1 MCDIGANYIKTIKA
15 TTLFVVFLFV
25 HSWEQRKLGDLFNY
39 YRPDNYIV
47 KSDKYVEN
55 APTPVLTANKG
66 FILGYTNENRSFS
79 QPCIIFDDFT
89 LDSKFVD
96 FPFMVKSSA
105 MKILVLKDEKIDD
118 LIFCYELLNSTKIE
132 VLGHARHYISVVQP
146 TAINIPRYEEQRR
159 ISELFQQIS
168 NLITLHQR
176 KDFSRF
182 SQILRRKKHSFLP
195 ISWEQRKL
203 GELSSLITK
212 GTTPLDKNNSGIVNF
227 VKIES
232 IDESSG
238 DITITQRISID
249 EHNGYLRRSQLK
261 ENDILFSIAGT
272 LGRVTSV
279 KSSILPA
286 NTNQALAI
294 IRLKDGCLDYV
305 KTYLKGKAVAEF
317 IKKNPTIGAQPN
329 LSLEQVANL
338 EIAIPSVSEQ
348 VKIGN
353 YFEKL
358 DNLITLHQ
366 RECFYIYKKYLLFL
380 EMQNSHKRNYSWEQR
395 KFNELYE
402 KVSEKN
408 DLTYGTDEIISVAN
422 MYFKS
427 DSFITDKEYLR
438 TYNVF
443 HLGDI
448 AFEGNKSK
456 NFAHGRFVE
465 NTIGDGIVSHVF
477 DVFRPKIKYDLLF
490 WKYAINNERLMG
502 GILVR
507 STKASTMM
515 TNLVANDFLRE
526 TILVPSLEEQKKIG
540 SILENVDNLITLH
553 QCESCKKVAAVQSAF
568 ARRNLSKWADSWEQR
583 KLGDLVK
590 EVTRRDPNSNAPIMM
605 ITANNGFIEQSERYA
620 FNNAGESLKKYILL
634 QKGELAYNHG
644 ASKLRPYGS
653 CFALT
658 TAENARIP
666 FVYHCFS
673 AERMNHEFLSIELN
687 GNGIES
693 QLRSIVSSGARMD
706 GLLNISFGEYTSV
719 SILFPKKNEQDKI
732 ADFFRQLDNLITLH
746 QCKVFYKNI
755 IFNNIKFGGLETEN
769 NTSWEQRKLGDY
781 FIERNERSGD
791 GEMISVTIN
800 SGIRKFDELNRH
812 DTKPDDLSK
821 YKRVEIGDIAYNSMR
836 MWQGASGYS
845 PYSGIL
851 SPAYTVI
858 TPKEGVSS
866 RFFSYLIKRPKTI
879 HLFEINSQGLTK
891 DTWNLKFPAFAP
903 IEVKAPVSY
912 EEQVNISRILIQLDN
927 LITLHQRIKI
937 FFTGDYH
944 DKKNK

>member
-195 ISWEQRKL
+195 ISWEQRKVSEL
-203 GELSSLITK
+203 FRVTRGYVLAATQTETTKTDEKPYPVYSSQTKDKGLMGYYKDYLYEDAITWTTDGANAGTVNYRAGKFYCTNVCGVLLSNEVKANQMIAEALNSVTKGYVSYVGNPKLMNNVMADIVIQIPTQAEEREQLSS
-212 GTTPLDKNNSGIVNF
+212 F
-227 VKIES
+227 
-232 IDESSG
+232 
-238 DITITQRISID
+238 
-249 EHNGYLRRSQLK
+249 
-261 ENDILFSIAGT
+261 FS
-272 LGRVTSV
+272 
-279 KSSILPA
+279 
-286 NTNQALAI
+286 
-294 IRLKDGCLDYV
+294 
-305 KTYLKGKAVAEF
+305 
-317 IKKNPTIGAQPN
+317 
-329 LSLEQVANL
+329 
-338 EIAIPSVSEQ
+338 
-348 VKIGN
+348 
-353 YFEKL
+353 KL